1 MKRIF
6 STLSAVSLAAL
17 SASAAGGV
25 WPDGTPMD
33 AWFSSE
39 TAAPASA
46 EAKRFVVTDFGVV
59 RDSTLLQTEA
69 LQRVIEL
76 AAEAGGTVVIPPGTF
91 LSGSLFFRPGTH
103 LFLEKG
109 AVLKG
114 SDDISDYAVVPVH
127 IEGVLQPYVAAL
139 VNAYGC
145 DGFSVRGEGVIDGNG
160 LRFWQAFWARRR
172 ENPACTNLE
181 VRRPRLFYA
190 AGSRN
195 VLLEGV
201 TLRNPGFWTT
211 HFYKCGYVRVK
222 DVVISAPHEP
232 VAAPSSDGIDLD
244 GCNDVHITGCSFRG
258 WDDLIALKGGK
269 GPRADRDP
277 DNAPN
282 ANILVE
288 NCRFGPGAAML
299 TFGSECIGARNVIL
313 RNCEG
318 AGTARM
324 LWLKMRPDTPHDYE
338 YILAEGVTGTVG
350 TVLYVHPWTQFA
362 DLQGGPV
369 RKSRAAHVLL
379 QDCRLECTGVPYD
392 IVEAPGE
399 YGLEDIGYAEADFFV
414 NLQD

>member
-139 VNAYGC
+139 VNA
-145 DGFSVRGEGVIDGNG
+145 
-160 LRFWQAFWARRR
+160 
-172 ENPACTNLE
+172 
-181 VRRPRLFYA
+181 
-190 AGSRN
+190 
-195 VLLEGV
+195 
-201 TLRNPGFWTT
+201 
-211 HFYKCGYVRVK
+211 
-222 DVVISAPHEP
+222 
-232 VAAPSSDGIDLD
+232 
-244 GCNDVHITGCSFRG
+244 
-258 WDDLIALKGGK
+258 
-269 GPRADRDP
+269 
-277 DNAPN
+277 
-282 ANILVE
+282 
-288 NCRFGPGAAML
+288 
-299 TFGSECIGARNVIL
+299 
-313 RNCEG
+313 
-318 AGTARM
+318 
-324 LWLKMRPDTPHDYE
+324 
-338 YILAEGVTGTVG
+338 
-350 TVLYVHPWTQFA
+350 
-362 DLQGGPV
+362 
-369 RKSRAAHVLL
+369 
-379 QDCRLECTGVPYD
+379 
-392 IVEAPGE
+392 
-399 YGLEDIGYAEADFFV
+399 
-414 NLQD
+414 